1 MGGSSAK
8 ELNMRRVWAASIAG
22 WVAIAIASMAADYY
36 LAVVMHYYHEGPK
49 VPLVEVTLRCL
60 VEYLYWMLTT
70 PVILMVTSGRSL
82 SQRHLARTLM
92 VFSGWFLAFWFLHSL
107 YRAATNH
114 IPYPNTPPNGFAA
127 LVYYYLLAKIVGDLW
142 VFASIVGFNQVREYY
157 RRETSRDNE
166 LARAE
171 LLLLKRQIQPHF
183 LFNALNSISALM
195 HHDVDAADNMLT
207 ELSDLLRMTLKTDS
221 ALKGDLAHEIEL
233 LKSYLMIEGIR
244 FGKKLQYSI
253 DVPPELYGSSV
264 PSLILQPI
272 VENAIL
278 HGVFPIQRPG
288 MIRITARERDAQLV
302 LTVSDNGDGFEFKRM
317 VEGIGLGNTRARL
330 LQLYGVDQ
338 TFTLERSDE
347 GGARVTMSFPL
358 EFSLMRER
366 EDHVTK
372 STDHR

>member
-1 MGGSSAK
+1 MDGSSTK
-8 ELNMRRVWAASIAG
+8 ELNMRRVWMVSIAG
-22 WVAIAIASMAADYY
+22 WVTIAIASMAADYY
-36 LAVVMHYYHEGPK
+36 LAVVMYHYHEGPK
-49 VPLVEVTLRCL
+49 LPLVEVALRSL

-82 SQRHLARTLM
+82 SQRHLTRTLAI
-92 VFSGWFLAFWFLHSL
+92 FSGWFLAFWVLHSL

-114 IPYPNTPPNGFAA
+114 IPYPNTPANGFAA

-157 RRETSRDNE
+157 RRETTRDNE

-207 ELSDLLRMTLKTDS
+207 ELSDLLRMTLKSDS

-253 DVPPELYGSSV
+253 DVPAELYGSSV

-278 HGVFPIQRPG
+278 HGVFPIPRPG
-288 MIRITARERDAQLV
+288 MIRITARERDRRLV
-302 LTVSDNGDGFEFKRM
+302 LTVSDNGDGFELKRM

-330 LQLYGVDQ
+330 LQLYGADQ
-338 TFTLERSDE
+338 TLSLERSDE

-366 EDHVTK
+366 EDYVTK
-372 STDHR
+372 STDH